1 MSSFKLRM
9 RIKIII
15 IEWPSYYMHKPHHV
29 CVQILG
35 GKVLIAFEVV

>member
-1 MSSFKLRM
+1 M

-15 IEWPSYYMHKPHHV
+15 IEWPSYYMHKPHRV
-29 CVQILG
+29 CIQIL